1 MNIKFSQKELLV
13 ILACLEMTGGNE
25 INEHI
30 LTAKLKE
37 EATYQLYLSASKKVR
52 TAILKIQSS

>member
-25 INEHI
+25 INEYI
-30 LTAKLKE
+30 LTEKLTQE
-37 EATYQLYLSASKKVR
+37 STYQLYLSASKKIR
-52 TAILKIQSS
+52 KAINTTKN